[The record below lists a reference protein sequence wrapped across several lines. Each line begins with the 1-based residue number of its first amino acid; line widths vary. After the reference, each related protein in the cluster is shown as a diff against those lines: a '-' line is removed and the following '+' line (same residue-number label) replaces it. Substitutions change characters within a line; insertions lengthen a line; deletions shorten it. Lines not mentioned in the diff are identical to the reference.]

1 MSRIGNKTITI
12 PAGVEVNVAGSNEV
26 TVKGPKGSLTR
37 QFSPLITIK
46 VENGE
51 VNCTRANEEKHTKQ
65 LHGTTRALI
74 NNMII
79 GVNDGFKKEL
89 EIIGIGYKAA
99 LQGKNLVLTLGYS
112 HDINYA
118 IEDGITV
125 EVPNPTTII
134 VSGIDKQ
141 RVGEVASVI
150 RGYRKPEPYKGKGIR
165 YKGEFVPHKEGK
177 TAATGA

>member
-12 PAGVEVNVAGSNEV
+12 PAGVEVNVASSNEV
-26 TVKGPKGSLTR
+26 TVKGPKGTLTR

-46 VENGE
+46 VEDGS
-51 VNCTRANEEKHTKQ
+51 VNCVRANEEKHTKQ

-74 NNMII
+74 NNMIV
-79 GVNDGFKKEL
+79 GVSEGFKKEL

-99 LQGKNLVLTLGYS
+99 LQGNTLVLTLGYS
-112 HDINYA
+112 HDINFA
-118 IEDGITV
+118 IEQGITV
-125 EVPNPTTII
+125 EVPNPTSIV

-141 RVGEVASVI
+141 RVGEVASLI

-177 TAATGA
+177 TAATGT